1 MGRAGRGGALPSS
14 RRALPGG
21 ARSGQGR
28 PGPLASAT
36 RRSGADDR
44 RALLGGARPR
54 QVGPTSS
61 AHCRVGTGRGRA
73 GLGRPGAAGVEP
85 GWPVRGEQAGERR
98 RVGRTGKNEKMG
110 GIHKLGAFV
119 PRSGRET

>member
-28 PGPLASAT
+28 PGPLASAA
-36 RRSGADDR
+36 RRSGADVQCT
-44 RALLGGARPR
+44 LQGGAGQPMRGR
-54 QVGPTSS
+54 GK
-61 AHCRVGTGRGRA
+61 VGTGRGRA